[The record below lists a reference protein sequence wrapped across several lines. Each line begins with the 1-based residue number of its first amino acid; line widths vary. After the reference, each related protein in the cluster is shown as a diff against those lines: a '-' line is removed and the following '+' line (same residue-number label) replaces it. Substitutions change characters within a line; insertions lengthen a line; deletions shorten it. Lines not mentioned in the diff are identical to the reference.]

1 MALPGR
7 RPVKEDLRLARPY
20 FVLLVIFAVARF
32 AQGLLG
38 VPYAKGHQVFSIVI
52 LTVISCL
59 YYGAFARRWRSYR
72 LMHVIGLAV
81 LLGATSQ
88 LVILG
93 LTLVS
98 YAFSLQTYFNHPT
111 ALNLPDLGQPIAFS
125 QALVRRA
132 GGLVGNSIF
141 SGIAG
146 AIGWTL
152 GGLLPER

>member
-1 MALPGR
+1 MA
-7 RPVKEDLRLARPY
+7 EDLRLARPY
-20 FVLLVIFAVARF
+20 FVLLAIFAAARF

-38 VPYAKGHQVFSIVI
+38 MPYEKGHQVFSIVI
-52 LTVISCL
+52 LTAISCL
-59 YYGAFARRWRSYR
+59 YYGAFARRWRGYR

-81 LLGATSQ
+81 LLGVTSQ
-88 LVILG
+88 LVIFS
-93 LTLVS
+93 LTVVS

-111 ALNLPDLGQPIAFS
+111 ALNALDASRPVAFT
-125 QALVRRA
+125 QALAIRV
-132 GGLVGNSIF
+132 GGLVGNSVF